1 MKLFKSSI
9 LVVVL
14 SFFAI
19 SAHAAEWTPFQLS
32 LFNPVQIFPEETI
45 VQGARINLLYGVN
58 KELDGIDYGIINKIT
73 GTTKGAQVG
82 AFPLGGINI
91 TGNLYGAQVGGI
103 FGGVNIA
110 SGEVN
115 GLQLS
120 GIFGGV
126 NSAGNIEG
134 AQIGGFLGG
143 LNMADN
149 VTGLQLSGIYIGINI
164 AKDVNGAQIGTI
176 FNKAESIE
184 GLQLGLV
191 NVCNKMKGVQIGLVN
206 VIMEGEVPFFPFVN
220 ASF

>member
-14 SFFAI
+14 SFYAI

-32 LFNPVQIFPEETI
+32 LFSPVQLFPEETI
-45 VQGARINLLYGVN
+45 VQGVRINILYGVN
-58 KELDGIDYGIINKIT
+58 KELDGIDYGVINRTT

-91 TGNLYGAQVGGI
+91 TESLYGAQIGGI
-103 FGGVNIA
+103 LGGVNVA
-110 SGEVN
+110 NGEVN

-126 NSAGNIEG
+126 NNAGNIEG
-134 AQIGGFLGG
+134 AQIGGFIGG
-143 LNMADN
+143 LNKADN
-149 VTGLQLSGIYIGINI
+149 LSGLQLSGFYVGINI
-164 AKDVNGAQIGTI
+164 AKDVKGAQIGTI
-176 FNKAESIE
+176 FNKAETIE

-206 VIMEGEVPFFPFVN
+206 VIMESELPFFPFVN